1 MGGRFVARA
10 AAGAL
15 SLALS
20 GCFGPGGSWQWP
32 SFMRP
37 TPATYRST
45 PPAQSLPA
53 NAGGERGS
61 AVPAENETPAPNRRS
76 RHTAN
81 HVVPVA
87 VPPPA
92 PAPPPQPSQKPTVTL
107 ADGPSKDR
115 ALQLLDETGA
125 KLARVDR
132 NRLTTDSAT
141 TYHQANGF
149 LQSGRRAATEEDYVA
164 ASGFAEKAAVLAAT
178 LVPASR

>member
-10 AAGAL
+10 AAGVL

-20 GCFGPGGSWQWP
+20 GCFGPSGSWQWP

-45 PPAQSLPA
+45 PAAQGPPA

-92 PAPPPQPSQKPTVTL
+92 PPPPQPSQKPTVTL

-141 TYHQANGF
+141 TYYQANGF

-164 ASGFAEKAAVLAAT
+164 ASGFAEKAAVLAAK